1 MDYKITEMVSTKYSR
16 SVNSNMAESRGY
28 QLNSIMKGDV
38 GFISDVNESFN
49 SSFSPVIFDWLKP
62 SFSYSSNYRWNKS
75 RDKNIE
81 GSNISS
87 QLRLSSGVT
96 LSPTRLVEI
105 FYKPST
111 ARSTPALTPTR
122 TSSSRS
128 RRRIP
133 GKNIS

>member
-1 MDYKITEMVSTKYSR
+1 
-16 SVNSNMAESRGY
+16 MAESRGY

-38 GFISDVNESFN
+38 GFISDINENFN

-105 FYKPST
+105 FYKPTT
-111 ARSTPALTPTR
+111 ATSSPTRKPKR
-122 TSSSRS
+122 TSSSRA
-128 RRRIP
+128 RRRVP
-133 GKNIS
+133 GKPISEEDTGLSLIHI